1 MEILSIFYC
10 HPIFYFFTLCVVGLT
25 SRAGWLKSWTTS
37 MAVREFLQNMIDHL
51 STQTSENII
60 FQKID
65 DFNFWSSSDV
75 IKEIKSTL
83 AIKEKDFPEK
93 SEGLS
98 FYAAEVSTGILAYIV
113 HGRGKFIL
121 VQMESTLSRCHLFQ
135 FSTKPSDMSSAGCHG
150 CGMKEA
156 ALFLLNEGCQV
167 RMWMPAETLPSDYPG
182 ESWTFRLSPQGAMV
196 VTASKRKTYTSRS
209 LITIISDLRESWKF
223 ESSKYLAF
231 HPPTTPDNRIL
242 IKTRNSG
249 QYNQVLDYTLLLDD
263 DRIFNYGIFVQE
275 SVRASSI
282 KMGLDGRYKLK
293 DRYRN
298 MVHDVDSR
306 LAIAVKV
313 GVRLKP
319 HLVIPRLLDCKESLQ
334 WIFSGNISRKE
345 DPLSVHKFHDLQ
357 AMLVTGISL
366 WKTLNTES
374 IILVD
379 SSWSQRE
386 INFTKEIGFF
396 VFEVSDPIM
405 TFRKNVLLPHI
416 RKTAIPDI
424 MDDLGLKKFMLEEW
438 NVDYPVLTWGMPDE
452 DWASWVPS
460 TVIIED
466 IIYVARG
473 IDSSSSLKFK
483 VFKELALR
491 GDENVLKKTFEKV
504 KEDNGKPSGDGSS
517 SKTTEESSKKT
528 KRRSDES
535 STQLEKVARVQQYLN
550 KANEILSDMI

>member
-1 MEILSIFYC
+1 M
-10 HPIFYFFTLCVVGLT
+10 TD
-25 SRAGWLKSWTTS
+25 RAGWLKSWTTS
-37 MAVREFLQNMIDHL
+37 MAIREFLQNMMDHL
-51 STQTSENII
+51 RTQTSENII

-65 DFNFWSSSDV
+65 DFNCWSSSDV
-75 IKEIKSTL
+75 SEEIKSIM
-83 AIKEKDFPEK
+83 AIKEPEFFESTK
-93 SEGLS
+93 GLS
-98 FYAAEVSTGILAYIV
+98 CYVAKVSTGILAYLV

-209 LITIISDLRESWKF
+209 LITIISDIRESWKF
-223 ESSKYLAF
+223 DSSKYLAF
-231 HPPTTPDNRIL
+231 RPPTTPDNRIL

-249 QYNQVLDYTLLLDD
+249 QSNQVLDYTLLLDD
-263 DRIFNYGIFVQE
+263 DGIFNYGIFVQE
-275 SVRASSI
+275 SVKARSI

-298 MVHDVDSR
+298 MVHDADSR

-319 HLVIPRLLDCKESLQ
+319 HIVIPILLDCKESLQ
-334 WIFSGNISRKE
+334 WIFSGNIRRKE

-357 AMLVTGISL
+357 TMLVTGISL

-379 SSWSQRE
+379 SFWSQRE

-405 TFRKNVLLPHI
+405 TFREKVLLPHM
-416 RKTAIPDI
+416 RKTAIPD
-424 MDDLGLKKFMLEEW
+424 MDYLGLKKFMLEEW
-438 NVDYPVLTWGMPDE
+438 NVDYPVLTWGMPDG
-452 DWASWVPS
+452 DWASWIPS

-491 GDENVLKKTFEKV
+491 GDENVLKKTFEKA
-504 KEDNGKPSGDGSS
+504 KEDEENPNGKASGDGST
-517 SKTTEESSKKT
+517 SKTAEESSKKT
-528 KRRSDES
+528 KRRCDES

-550 KANEILSDMI
+550 KANAILSDMI